1 MVRILLFVTVLAL
14 GGAFYVAFSEVQGK
28 IDTITEERDT
38 AQKNLTRTEGELA
51 SAKEAQEKAEDER
64 DAAQAQAESAVA
76 NLRNTQQALAAQRQR
91 ADQHEATSKELQA
104 QLVQATTFVESWRLF
119 QQANGTQDQI
129 RPVSYTHLT
138 LPTNREV

>member
-28 IDTITEERDT
+28 INTITEERDT
-38 AQKNLTRTEGELA
+38 AQNNLTRTEGELA

-76 NLRNTQQALAAQRQR
+76 NLRNTQQAL
-91 ADQHEATSKELQA
+91 
-104 QLVQATTFVESWRLF
+104 
-119 QQANGTQDQI
+119 
-129 RPVSYTHLT
+129 
-138 LPTNREV
+138 